1 MKIEPQYFSYKD
13 SDAYVVKSNK
23 GFIRHIFFQYKS
35 QYNHLMLSGLY
46 NQLVQEGLLISHQEL
61 VFETDDANVHK
72 TILPEQI
79 QFISY
84 PFEWSFL
91 QWKKTALAFLR
102 INQIALKYGMILK
115 DASPYNFYLKEGKA
129 ILFDTTSFAF
139 FQENGSWLGY
149 RQFCEIIFAPISLMK
164 YNGSNW
170 AKLYMSSLKG
180 YSMKFVSKQLPLSS
194 WFNISC
200 LIHIHLHALY
210 ETKKVA
216 KSDKQKGFSIAQLN
230 QLFQLLYSTIDSWK
244 NPTLATP
251 IWLNYYSNDIEEPRY
266 LNVKEE
272 LIKDWL
278 LLIKSDSLIDLG
290 ANTGRFSV
298 IASKLVNRVI
308 ATDFDENCVDVIE
321 SIIENNKLKN
331 INALVIDLSETS
343 PSLGILNKE
352 IPSFI
357 ERGKSDVVMALAL
370 VHHLSISN
378 NLPFKHIADL
388 FSCLSKR
395 YLIVEFI
402 PREDSKVQLLLK
414 NRENAFPNYTEE
426 IFRDNLSKWFKLIDR
441 KVLKPSKRTLYLWEK
456 KEEFINE

>member
-23 GFIRHIFFQYKS
+23 GFIRHIFFQYKN
-35 QYNHLMLSGLY
+35 QYDHLMLSGLY
-46 NQLVQEGLLISHQEL
+46 NQLVQEGFLISHQEL
-61 VFETDDANVHK
+61 VFETDDANVYK
-72 TILPEQI
+72 TIIPEQI

-84 PFEWSFL
+84 PYEWSFL
-91 QWKKTALAFLR
+91 QWKKAALAFLK

-115 DASPYNFYLKEGKA
+115 DATPYNFYLKEGKA

-149 RQFCEIIFAPISLMK
+149 RQFCELFFAPISLMK
-164 YNGSNW
+164 YNGSKW

-180 YSMKFVSKQLPLSS
+180 CSMKFVSKQLPLSS
-194 WFNISC
+194 WFNMSC
-200 LIHIHLHALY
+200 LIHIHLHAIY
-210 ETKKVA
+210 EDKKVA
-216 KSDKQKGFSIAQLN
+216 KNDKQKGFSIAQLN
-230 QLFQLLYSTIDSWK
+230 QLFQLVYSTINSWK
-244 NPTLATP
+244 NPMLSAP
-251 IWLNYYSNDIEEPRY
+251 VWLNYYTNDIEEPQY
-266 LNVKEE
+266 LNLKEQI
-272 LIKDWL
+272 IKEWL

-308 ATDFDENCVDVIE
+308 ATDFDESCVDVIE

-343 PSLGILNKE
+343 PSLGIVNKE

-357 ERGKSDVVMALAL
+357 ERGKSGVVMALAL
-370 VHHLSISN
+370 VHHLCIGN
-378 NLPFKHIADL
+378 NLPFNHIADL
-388 FSCLSKR
+388 LNCFSKR
-395 YLIVEFI
+395 HLIVEFI

-414 NRENAFPNYTEE
+414 NRVDSFPNYTEE
-426 IFRDNLSKWFKLIDR
+426 IFRDSLSTYFKLVDS
-441 KVLKPSKRTLYLWEK
+441 KVLYPSKRTLYLYEK
-456 KEEFINE
+456 KEEFLNE

>member
-1 MKIEPQYFSYKD
+1 M
-13 SDAYVVKSNK
+13 
-23 GFIRHIFFQYKS
+23 
-35 QYNHLMLSGLY
+35 
-46 NQLVQEGLLISHQEL
+46 
-61 VFETDDANVHK
+61 
-72 TILPEQI
+72 
-79 QFISY
+79 
-84 PFEWSFL
+84 
-91 QWKKTALAFLR
+91 
-102 INQIALKYGMILK
+102 
-115 DASPYNFYLKEGKA
+115 
-129 ILFDTTSFAF
+129 
-139 FQENGSWLGY
+139 
-149 RQFCEIIFAPISLMK
+149 
-164 YNGSNW
+164 
-170 AKLYMSSLKG
+170 
-180 YSMKFVSKQLPLSS
+180 
-194 WFNISC
+194 
-200 LIHIHLHALY
+200 
-210 ETKKVA
+210 
-216 KSDKQKGFSIAQLN
+216 
-230 QLFQLLYSTIDSWK
+230 
-244 NPTLATP
+244 
-251 IWLNYYSNDIEEPRY
+251 
-266 LNVKEE
+266 
-272 LIKDWL
+272 
-278 LLIKSDSLIDLG
+278 G

-331 INALVIDLSETS
+331 INALVTDLSETS

-426 IFRDNLSKWFKLIDR
+426 IFRDSLSTYFKLIDS
-441 KVLKPSKRTLYLWEK
+441 KLLNPSKRTIYLWEK